1 MPWNERHNLPMRP
14 CEWCGTLF
22 KPATDS
28 ARYHSPTCRGAANNA
43 KLAKKREKVK
53 NAARKKS

>member
-22 KPATDS
+22 KPATNN
-28 ARYHSPTCRGAANNA
+28 ARFHSPTCRSAANNA
-43 KLAKKREKVK
+43 KLAKKREKARD
-53 NAARKKS
+53 AARKKA